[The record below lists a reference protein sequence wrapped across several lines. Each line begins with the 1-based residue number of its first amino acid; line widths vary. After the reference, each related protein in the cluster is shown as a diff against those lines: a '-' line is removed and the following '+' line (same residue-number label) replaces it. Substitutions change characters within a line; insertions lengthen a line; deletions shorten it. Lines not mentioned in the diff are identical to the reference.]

1 VTIPDHFTIDIE
13 LTNRCNADCYFCPRA
28 ATPDQGLMTPET
40 FEAALAR
47 AVEFEAVAKER
58 TGRDVW
64 VSLCGLGEPLINKHA
79 VDFARAVVDAGLLC
93 TVSSNG
99 SLLDETKARALIDA
113 GVKRFDINVGEKDDE
128 YEAIYKLPWQRT
140 LDNLLRFRELA
151 EGRSAVNIILVDHR
165 NDPAHIET
173 MRSFWSGHGFTNF
186 FAFPLINRGGSLPL
200 DHMYFSERSEPAEA
214 RVILEERGG
223 APECVWPFTSQFI
236 GFDGRYFLCCS
247 DWEKRVPFSSV
258 FDRSLIDIFGPKL
271 DYTRNRGPLCTTCNG
286 DSVNYIADRIRAVAE
301 DPMMAFVGPEWQ
313 ADQLIADRDE
323 TLGLLE
329 QLSPGVTDRKLGAGR
344 VTIPVRAI

>member
-1 VTIPDHFTIDIE
+1 MTIPDHFTIDIE

-173 MRSFWSGHGFTNF
+173 MRSFWS
-186 FAFPLINRGGSLPL
+186 A
-200 DHMYFSERSEPAEA
+200 
-214 RVILEERGG
+214 
-223 APECVWPFTSQFI
+223 
-236 GFDGRYFLCCS
+236 
-247 DWEKRVPFSSV
+247 SS
-258 FDRSLIDIFGPKL
+258 P
-271 DYTRNRGPLCTTCNG
+271 
-286 DSVNYIADRIRAVAE
+286 
-301 DPMMAFVGPEWQ
+301 
-313 ADQLIADRDE
+313 
-323 TLGLLE
+323 
-329 QLSPGVTDRKLGAGR
+329 
-344 VTIPVRAI
+344 